1 MTSVGSRL
9 LPVPDFTPQHVHDLT
24 KRILAEPQFRQAP
37 KPWLQRLDDW
47 LGRELDRLFNAF
59 VTGGA
64 TTAIA
69 WLIAAAAVVTAAILL
84 RRFGRR
90 LQRDPGVQVHTT
102 PRRRWTSADWRAQAA
117 EHRKSGEWREA
128 IRCSYRALIA
138 ALAERGVVEEV
149 PGRTTR
155 EYEELVKRHLPGGV
169 PDFGSA
175 TELFE
180 AIWYGHYDGTDSDD
194 DRMRELGDRVLAVAS
209 RN

>member
-1 MTSVGSRL
+1 MPSLGSRL
-9 LPVPDFTPQHVHDLT
+9 LPVPDFTPQHVRDLT
-24 KRILAEPQFRQAP
+24 HRILSEPQFRQPP
-37 KPWLQRLDDW
+37 KPWIQRLGDW
-47 LGRELDRLFNAF
+47 LQRELDRLLNAF
-59 VTGGA
+59 FNGGA

-69 WLIAAAAVVTAAILL
+69 WLIAAAAVVVVAILL

-102 PRRRWTSADWRAQAA
+102 PRRRWTSGDWRAEAA
-117 EHRKSGEWREA
+117 QHRKAGEWREA

-138 ALAERGVVEEV
+138 SLAERGIVEEV

-155 EYEELVKRHLPGGV
+155 EYEELVKKNLPNGV
-169 PDFGSA
+169 SDFGSA

-180 AIWYGHYDGTDSDD
+180 AVWYGHYDGTGTDD

-209 RN
+209 RS